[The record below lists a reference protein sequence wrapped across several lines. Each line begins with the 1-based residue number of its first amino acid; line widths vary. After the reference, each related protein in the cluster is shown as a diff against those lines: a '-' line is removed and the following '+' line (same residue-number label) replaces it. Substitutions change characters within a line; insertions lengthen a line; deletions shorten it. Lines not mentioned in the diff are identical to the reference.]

1 MSIPQHAQGSA
12 LKKLED
18 AWYRLNERP
27 YPRKSSD
34 PGVAALYDELRQVDE
49 AMGERLRSLI
59 AGQAV
64 SRSDFSPPSD
74 FLERL
79 NSAGNASVSSANEAR
94 SYVAYVEELFQVL
107 RLARLIAR

>member
-12 LKKLED
+12 IKKLED
-18 AWYRLNERP
+18 AWHRLNERT
-27 YPRKSSD
+27 YPRKSAD
-34 PGVAALYDELRQVDE
+34 PGVAALYDELLQVDE
-49 AMGERLRSLI
+49 AMTERLRSLI

-64 SRSDFSPPSD
+64 NRIDFAPPAD

-79 NSAGNASVSSANEAR
+79 NAASNASDSSANEAR
-94 SYVAYVEELFQVL
+94 SYVDYVEELFQVL